1 MITVT
6 MSSFFSSK
14 KYHRVFL
21 WTLIILFVLSL
32 PNAIILYRAANGI
45 MSVSNVGRIPFIIFL
60 FLFLITAVY
69 IRLSNRN
76 FSVKRF
82 FPLLILSVIIW
93 TAVPLF
99 EENSNKY
106 IHIPEYMV
114 LSILVYVALS
124 IDYSGSGILLL
135 TFVLSSISGFV
146 DEMQQGLY
154 PDRYYG
160 WKDMVINSSG
170 VLLGVVMIN
179 AMTAPS
185 ARDWNW
191 LQQVLQKKSINNF
204 VSRNLRCSLYRIFAL
219 AN

>member
-1 MITVT
+1 
-6 MSSFFSSK
+6 MSESD
-14 KYHRVFL
+14 
-21 WTLIILFVLSL
+21 
-32 PNAIILYRAANGI
+32 
-45 MSVSNVGRIPFIIFL
+45 VGRIPFKIFL
-60 FLFLITAVY
+60 FLFLIKDVY

-82 FPLLILSVIIW
+82 FPLFTLSVIIW
-93 TAVPLF
+93 TAVTLF

-124 IDYSGSGILLL
+124 IYYSGNVILLL
-135 TFVLSSISGFV
+135 TFVLSSISEVV

-170 VLLGVVMIN
+170 VLLG
-179 AMTAPS
+179 
-185 ARDWNW
+185 
-191 LQQVLQKKSINNF
+191 F
-204 VSRNLRCSLYRIFAL
+204 F
-219 AN
+219 

>member
-1 MITVT
+1 

-14 KYHRVFL
+14 KYQRVFL

-32 PNAIILYRAANGI
+32 PNAIILYRSANRI

-93 TAVPLF
+93 TAVPIF
-99 EENSNKY
+99 EANSNKY

-124 IDYSGSGILLL
+124 IDYSGSGILFFDICPVLYFRDCRWNTAGL
-135 TFVLSSISGFV
+135 VSGQVLWMEGHGHQFVRSITWYCFDKRHDISIY
-146 DEMQQGLY
+146 QGLE
-154 PDRYYG
+154 
-160 WKDMVINSSG
+160 
-170 VLLGVVMIN
+170 L
-179 AMTAPS
+179 AS
-185 ARDWNW
+185 ADFS
-191 LQQVLQKKSINNF
+191 K
-204 VSRNLRCSLYRIFAL
+204 
-219 AN
+219 

>member
-1 MITVT
+1 MITVN

-14 KYHRVFL
+14 EFQRVFL

-32 PNAIILYRAANGI
+32 PHAIILYRAANVL
-45 MSVSNVGRIPFIIFL
+45 MSDSNVDRIPFIIFL
-60 FLFLITAVY
+60 VLFLITALY
-69 IRLSNRN
+69 IRLSNRIL
-76 FSVKRF
+76 SVKRF
-82 FPLLILSVIIW
+82 LPLLILSVIIW

-124 IDYSGSGILLL
+124 IDYSGRGILLL
-135 TFVLSSISGFV
+135 AFVLSSISEVV

-160 WKDMVINSSG
+160 WKDVVISSSG
-170 VLLGVVMIN
+170 VLLGV
-179 AMTAPS
+179 
-185 ARDWNW
+185 
-191 LQQVLQKKSINNF
+191 F
-204 VSRNLRCSLYRIFAL
+204 
-219 AN
+219 